1 MIFLYGKVVGN
12 TLVLKN
18 LNVLQTIMLQIKKMK
33 KLFLNLSALVALLVV
48 SVLGTVDAKAETVTP
63 PNW

>member
-48 SVLGTVDAKAETVTP
+48 SVLETVDAKAETVTP

>member
-1 MIFLYGKVVGN
+1 
-12 TLVLKN
+12 
-18 LNVLQTIMLQIKKMK
+18 MK

-63 PNW
+63 PQQVRTFVC